1 MGGRALAQLCSYK
14 RPGGPPPPR
23 PAPCS
28 GKQYIS
34 SLISAAPRK
43 GMKAPSLSN
52 SSGPEVHSW
61 LAGPEEHTGRTRCG
75 REKAL
80 HQVADDDHRGQK
92 RPDISL
98 RGESHSAS
106 PPSSPTF
113 PFTAKVPSR
122 LGEVPPPPAP
132 CPRQQSGEGPGPR
145 SLNFCGWRHPESQT
159 GDGRANRDLGVL
171 CGS

>member
-1 MGGRALAQLCSYK
+1 
-14 RPGGPPPPR
+14 
-23 PAPCS
+23 
-28 GKQYIS
+28 
-34 SLISAAPRK
+34 
-43 GMKAPSLSN
+43 MKAPSLSN

-122 LGEVPPPPAP
+122 LGEVPPPRSLPQAAIW
-132 CPRQQSGEGPGPR
+132 GGPR
-145 SLNFCGWRHPESQT
+145 PTLIKFLWVASP
-159 GDGRANRDLGVL
+159 
-171 CGS
+171 